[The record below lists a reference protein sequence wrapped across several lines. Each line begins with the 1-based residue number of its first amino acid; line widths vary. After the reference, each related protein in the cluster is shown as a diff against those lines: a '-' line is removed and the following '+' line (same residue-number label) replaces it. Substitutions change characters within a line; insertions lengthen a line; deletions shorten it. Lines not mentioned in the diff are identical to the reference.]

1 MLQCDLSFIYFVSWL
16 VGWLALLAPRK
27 LRISSTHLAQETRR
41 YMYCKIQRMILKDS
55 QETGTVPVKTG
66 IKILV

>member
-16 VGWLALLAPRK
+16 VGWLALLAP
-27 LRISSTHLAQETRR
+27 LLAYARHTLHKRLGDI
-41 YMYCKIQRMILKDS
+41 YCEIQRMILKDS